1 MTYVVTETCI
11 RCKYMDCV
19 EVCPVDCFYVGGNM
33 LVIHPMSAS
42 IAVFASPNVRSKRS
56 FRIPMAKRKKWLELN
71 RDYSEEWPNITR
83 KGSSPDDADTYKDEE
98 GKFEKYFDE
107 APGRSLGRRQSP
119 PVATVRTILVSRAVT
134 ALNLWYI

>member
-11 RCKYMDCV
+11 RCKYMDCI

-33 LVIHPMSAS
+33 LVIHPDECIDCGVCEPECPVEA
-42 IAVFASPNVRSKRS
+42 I
-56 FRIPMAKRKKWLELN
+56 IPDTDGEAEKWLELN
-71 RDYSEEWPNITR
+71 RDYSEKWPNITR

-107 APGRSLGRRQSP
+107 APGE
-119 PVATVRTILVSRAVT
+119 A
-134 ALNLWYI
+134 